1 MMTLLPTSRIP
12 DPYDAPPLRW
22 GVLAPGGIA
31 TSMARAMQRSSQ
43 RIVAVGSRTQ
53 AHADEF
59 AARFGVERSYGSYEQ
74 LVSDP
79 DVDAVYVASP
89 HSAHHAQALLAIAA
103 GKPVLVE
110 KSFTRNAAEA
120 REVVAAARAA
130 KVACVEAMW
139 PRFAPRF
146 DIVRQIME
154 SGELGDITAVNA
166 SHNRYITEE
175 MAPRM
180 YDPDRAGGALL
191 DLGIY
196 PVSFVSFVL
205 GTPGRVLAAGDLL
218 PNGLD
223 RTIAAVETGFADH
236 PTALATITTTMVAP
250 SAATASIAGTEGRI
264 ELEGSMAFYAP
275 GSVRFVGLDGTS
287 IEAPEQGPTNH
298 DALVYE
304 ACHLAQLVAD
314 GATES
319 PYMSLDETISIMETM
334 DEIRRQV
341 GVVFPGER

>member
-43 RIVAVGSRTQ
+43 RILAVGSRTQ
-53 AHADEF
+53 SHADEF
-59 AARFGVERSYGSYEQ
+59 AARFGVERSYSSYEQ

-103 GKPVLVE
+103 GKHVLVE

-139 PRFAPRF
+139 PRFAPRY
-146 DIVRQIME
+146 DIVRQILE
-154 SGELGDITAVNA
+154 SGELGEIIAVDA
-166 SHNRYITEE
+166 THNRLITEKQ
-175 MAPRM
+175 APRM

-196 PVSFVSFVL
+196 PVSFVSFAL
-205 GTPGRVLAAGDLL
+205 GTPSRVLAAGQLL
-218 PNGLD
+218 PNGVD

-236 PTALATITTTMVAP
+236 PGAVATITTTMAAP
-250 SAATASIAGTEGRI
+250 SAVIASIAGTEGRI
-264 ELEGSMAFYAP
+264 ELDGSMFFYGP
-275 GSVRFVGLDGTS
+275 GRVRLVRPDGTS
-287 IEAPEQGPTNH
+287 VEAPEQGPSNH

-304 ACHLAQLVAD
+304 ACHMAHLVAE

-319 PYMSLDETISIMETM
+319 PYMPLDETVSIMETM

-341 GVVFPGER
+341 GVAFPGE